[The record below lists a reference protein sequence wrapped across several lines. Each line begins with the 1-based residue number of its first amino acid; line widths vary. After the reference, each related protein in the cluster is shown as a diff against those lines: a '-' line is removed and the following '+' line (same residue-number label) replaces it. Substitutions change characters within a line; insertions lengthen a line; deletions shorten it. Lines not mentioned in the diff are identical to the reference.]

1 MSTVFSSSDSK
12 NKENSPFS
20 KDRPFLGKILSRHL
34 LNKPGSSKKTYHV
47 TLDISGSNLIYQ
59 EGDAVAIYP
68 SNPNYLVQQL
78 MAVLSATEQTLV
90 RLKRKDEAKDLPLV
104 EYLTNY
110 ANLTRVSPSLFDLL
124 KNFSLCPECKSY
136 FEFLSSAEQKE
147 TRLDFLQSHDV
158 ISIVKLAKGL
168 SCGPQKFV
176 ETLSPLLPRFYSI
189 ASSQALN
196 PKSIDLLVATFSYE
210 VHGEQRV
217 GIASE
222 FLSTLAC
229 NNTLIPL
236 YIHSNLNFKLPED
249 IKTPII
255 MIGPGTG
262 LAPFRSFLQQRAFV
276 DPSSQNWLFFGERNQ
291 SLDFYYE
298 DELKTLEEQ
307 KTLKLSLAFS
317 RDQHEKI
324 YVQDKLLEH
333 QEELW
338 CWISQGSY
346 IYICGDAKNMAKDVL
361 MAFGKIFSCQGNMS
375 EQDAKSYIAELKK
388 TKRLQMDVY

>member
-1 MSTVFSSSDSK
+1 MSTIFSSSNPK
-12 NKENSPFS
+12 NKENIPFS

-47 TLDISGSNLIYQ
+47 TLDISGSNLTYQ

-78 MAVLSATEQTLV
+78 ITFLLATEQTLV
-90 RLKRKDEAKDLPLV
+90 TFKRKDENRTLPLF
-104 EYLTNY
+104 EYLSNC
-110 ANLTRVSPSLFDLL
+110 ANLTRVTPALFDLL
-124 KNFSLCPECKSY
+124 KNFSFCPEYKSY
-136 FEFLSSAEQKE
+136 LEFLSSPEQKD
-147 TRLDFLQSHDV
+147 TRLAFLQSHDV
-158 ISIVKLAKGL
+158 ISVVKRAKGL
-168 SCGPQKFV
+168 SCSTQEFI

-189 ASSQALN
+189 ASSQLLN
-196 PKSIDLLVATFSYE
+196 PESIDLLVATFSYE

-229 NNTLIPL
+229 NNTFIPL
-236 YIHSNLNFKLPED
+236 YIHSNLNFKLPEC
-249 IKTPII
+249 INTPII

-262 LAPFRSFLQQRAFV
+262 LAPFRSFLQRRASL
-276 DPSSQNWLFFGERNQ
+276 DPCSQNWLFFGERNQ

-298 DELKTLEEQ
+298 DELKSLEKQ
-307 KTLKLSLAFS
+307 KTLKLSFAFS
-317 RDQHEKI
+317 RDQQEKI

-338 CWISQGSY
+338 RWINQKSY

-361 MAFGKIFSCQGNMS
+361 LAFGKILSCQGNMS
-375 EQDAKSYIAELKK
+375 DQEAKSYIAELKK